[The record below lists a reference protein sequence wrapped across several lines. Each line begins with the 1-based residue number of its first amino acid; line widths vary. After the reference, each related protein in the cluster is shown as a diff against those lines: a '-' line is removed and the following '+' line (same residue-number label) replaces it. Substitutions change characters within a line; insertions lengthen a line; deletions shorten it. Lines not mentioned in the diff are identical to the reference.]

1 MRTLLTISVDFNPD
15 PRSQI
20 RKQLSYIAVYSSRYI
35 NTHAHTY
42 IHSHMRMRTS
52 TWRNNANKSIN
63 VYFPTHRQIDKH
75 PPPILVYLKFRLIFL
90 TYFSTRLKAN
100 KNSGDF
106 SSPPPSPPK
115 NILLEVNIFSADGVK
130 NKKNGV
136 RGGGSHL
143 SVLIFLEFSSSF
155 RI

>member
-106 SSPPPSPPK
+106 SSPPPPSPPK

-130 NKKNGV
+130 NKKMV
-136 RGGGSHL
+136 
-143 SVLIFLEFSSSF
+143 
-155 RI
+155 